1 MRERQCLV
9 PVEVPGATCGTGRAT
24 EQPPVP
30 QRVPA
35 HSKLDLVD
43 VGHFTW
49 EDAAHQDGEI
59 VAGWWT
65 GRSRARMRAITY
77 TRLGDPSVL
86 ELVEK
91 HVPEPGAGELRI
103 RVLVSGVNPTDWK
116 SRSGAFGG
124 TLTEAT
130 VPNHDGAGVVD
141 AVGAGVTGFRV
152 GDRVWVTLAGD
163 GRPADGTAQEF
174 TVVPTERVFALPA
187 GADFELGASIGI
199 PTVTAHRA
207 LTVVEDGPMRLRP
220 DALGGRVVL
229 IAGGA
234 GAVGNAAIQLARWA
248 GAEVIA
254 TVSGEAKARLAT
266 AAGAHHVVNYKE
278 ADAAEAIRGVAPDGV
293 DLVVEVAAGANAELD
308 LAVLRPRGTISIY
321 ANDGGAPFNL
331 DVRRNM
337 GLNAR
342 YQFVLLYTVGWDR
355 IVAAA
360 AAINQAI
367 EDGALGVGE
376 QAGLPLHRYR
386 LEDTAAA
393 HAAVE
398 GGAVGKVLI
407 TVATS

>member
-1 MRERQCLV
+1 
-9 PVEVPGATCGTGRAT
+9 
-24 EQPPVP
+24 
-30 QRVPA
+30 
-35 HSKLDLVD
+35 
-43 VGHFTW
+43 
-49 EDAAHQDGEI
+49 
-59 VAGWWT
+59 
-65 GRSRARMRAITY
+65 MRAVTY

-91 HVPEPGAGELRI
+91 PIPEPGAGEVRI

-116 SRSGAFGG
+116 SRSGTFGG
-124 TLTEAT
+124 GPTEAT

-141 AVGAGVTGFRV
+141 AVGAGVSGFRE

-163 GRPADGTAQEF
+163 GRPAGGTAQEF
-174 TVVPTERVFALPA
+174 TVVPADRAFALPG
-187 GADFELGASIGI
+187 GADVELGASVGI
-199 PTVTAHRA
+199 PGVTAHRA
-207 LTVVEDGPMRLRP
+207 LTVAEDGPARLQP
-220 DALGGRVVL
+220 DALAGRTVL
-229 IAGGA
+229 VAGGA
-234 GAVGNAAIQLARWA
+234 GAVGNAALQLARWA
-248 GAEVIA
+248 GADVIA

-278 ADAAEAIRGVAPDGV
+278 PDAAAVIRGVTPDGV

-321 ANDGGAPFNL
+321 ANDGGAPFSL

-355 IVAAA
+355 IAAA
-360 AAINQAI
+360 AADINQAI
-367 EDGALGVGE
+367 EDGALRVGE

-386 LEDTAAA
+386 LEDAAAA

-398 GGAVGKVLI
+398 RGAVGKVLI
-407 TVATS
+407 TVGTS